1 MEHTKQLL
9 RVAEIETVAPY
20 VNRYRFTAA
29 QGAPAPFLPGQFLC
43 LYYEIDGATAV
54 RPYSIASSPKE
65 AAQGGYYDLFIHVGG
80 SFTSRWLGRHITVGD
95 TVMAS
100 HPLGEFCI
108 CPQTPQKIVGISGGM
123 SVTPLRSMVRSIVDE
138 STDRE
143 ITLFC
148 GWDTSREV
156 LFREEFMQLARKCS
170 RVHVQFSLV
179 QDPQPGDKPGYF
191 TSQDILRETDA
202 HAAAYYLCGPQ
213 EMYHSLHDGLIAGGV
228 TSERY
233 HQEIPGELHSP
244 DYATAPAEQ
253 YPLTIQTDSGSITVT
268 ANANESV
275 LVALERAG
283 LSPRAYCRSGSCGF
297 CRSLLL
303 EGQVWTDPGRAKPP
317 ENSVF
322 HPCCSFPRSALTV
335 ALPK

>member
-65 AAQGGYYDLFIHVGG
+65 AAQGGYYDLFIYVGG

-123 SVTPLRSMVRSIVDE
+123 SVTPLRSMVRSIL
-138 STDRE
+138 S
-143 ITLFC
+143 
-148 GWDTSREV
+148 
-156 LFREEFMQLARKCS
+156 
-170 RVHVQFSLV
+170 
-179 QDPQPGDKPGYF
+179 
-191 TSQDILRETDA
+191 
-202 HAAAYYLCGPQ
+202 AY
-213 EMYHSLHDGLIAGGV
+213 E
-228 TSERY
+228 
-233 HQEIPGELHSP
+233 
-244 DYATAPAEQ
+244 
-253 YPLTIQTDSGSITVT
+253 
-268 ANANESV
+268 
-275 LVALERAG
+275 
-283 LSPRAYCRSGSCGF
+283 
-297 CRSLLL
+297 
-303 EGQVWTDPGRAKPP
+303 
-317 ENSVF
+317 
-322 HPCCSFPRSALTV
+322 
-335 ALPK
+335 